1 MKLKALYTLAEVAR
15 LLGRPLRTVQRWAK
29 RGRLATVQMAG
40 SVFVPL
46 AALQTQGL
54 IWDSIK
60 LSARLSQRLAG
71 GASSGNA
78 AVTA

>member
-1 MKLKALYTLAEVAR
+1 MVEVKALYTLGEVAR

-40 SVFVPL
+40 AVFVPL

-54 IWDSIK
+54 VWDSIK
-60 LSARLSQRLAG
+60 LSARLAKRPAG
-71 GASSGNA
+71 
-78 AVTA
+78 